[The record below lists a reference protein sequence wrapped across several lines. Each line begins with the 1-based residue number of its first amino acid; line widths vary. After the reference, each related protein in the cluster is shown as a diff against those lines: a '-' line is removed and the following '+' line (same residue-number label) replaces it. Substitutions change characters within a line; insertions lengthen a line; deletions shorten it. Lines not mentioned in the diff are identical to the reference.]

1 MNIFPG
7 VVAPNLRYA
16 RTRVITN
23 AICQQYYGSAAVT
36 SNSLCTLGWD
46 FNAQG
51 PCANDNGGPL
61 YLAEPTGNTLI
72 GIHSF
77 ISSSGC
83 NVGHPAGYVR
93 ISSYTQWISQQ
104 AGIATRP

>member
-1 MNIFPG
+1 MFLG
-7 VVAPNLRYA
+7 AFSPNLRYT
-16 RTRVITN
+16 RTRVMANTQ
-23 AICQQYYGSAAVT
+23 CQQYYGSAAVT
-36 SNSLCTLGWD
+36 SNTLCTLGFD
-46 FNAQG
+46 FNEQG

-61 YLAEPTGNTLI
+61 HLVESTGNTLI